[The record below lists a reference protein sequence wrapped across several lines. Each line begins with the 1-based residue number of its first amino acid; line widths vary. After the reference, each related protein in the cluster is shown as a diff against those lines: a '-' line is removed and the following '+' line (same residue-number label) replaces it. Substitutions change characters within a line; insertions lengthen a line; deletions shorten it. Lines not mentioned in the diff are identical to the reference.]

1 MVDGIVRRPNPEAAC
16 GLEQFEVSEASC
28 FGVLAKEIRDKLA
41 KHAQQSTRKY
51 TNGRGKRA
59 FVGTKFLKN
68 TQILI
73 LSVTFRR
80 DWGTSFAVTA

>member
-1 MVDGIVRRPNPEAAC
+1 MFG
-16 GLEQFEVSEASC
+16 GLTPKRHVAWSNSRSVKLLDL
-28 FGVLAKEIRDKLA
+28 GVLAKVIRDKLA

-73 LSVTFRR
+73 YILYN
-80 DWGTSFAVTA
+80 

>member
-1 MVDGIVRRPNPEAAC
+1 MVDGYVRKFDSQEAC
-16 GLEQFEVSEASC
+16 GLEQFEVSDSVKLLDL
-28 FGVLAKEIRDKLA
+28 GVLAKVIRDKLA

-73 LSVTFRR
+73 YNII
-80 DWGTSFAVTA
+80 